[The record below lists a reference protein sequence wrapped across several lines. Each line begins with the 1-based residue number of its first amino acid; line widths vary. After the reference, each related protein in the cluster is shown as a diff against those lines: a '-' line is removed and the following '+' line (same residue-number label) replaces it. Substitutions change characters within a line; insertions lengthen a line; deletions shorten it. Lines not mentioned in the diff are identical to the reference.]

1 MINAQPKD
9 MEVSSVTHRD
19 HYYVVVNVEEEGIH
33 NHYLW
38 QDGKIR
44 PYCHYEGP
52 IGINDGYYATE
63 QDAKDAITKYF
74 KDRAKL
80 KRKKDK
86 KGLTK
91 GQVALN
97 KGQIALTKHLILVSG
112 LHCEVHRQDGE
123 SFCFDFY
130 TDKTKSQAVKS
141 VFTYPKAKLFAEG
154 VAMGR
159 KLESENL
166 K

>member
-9 MEVSSVTHRD
+9 MEVSSIPHRD
-19 HYYVVVNVEEEGIH
+19 HYYVTVNVESEGIYD
-33 NHYLW
+33 HYLW

-52 IGINDGYYATE
+52 IGINDGYYSTE
-63 QDAKDAITKYF
+63 RDAKDAITKYF
-74 KDRAKL
+74 KNKAKV
-80 KRKKDK
+80 KRKKNK

-91 GQVALN
+91 GQ
-97 KGQIALTKHLILVSG
+97 IALTKQLTLMSG
-112 LHCEVHRQDGE
+112 LHCSVHY
-123 SFCFDFY
+123 STVKNALCFDFY
-130 TDKTKSQAVKS
+130 TDKTKSQTIKS

-159 KLESENL
+159 KLESKNVD
-166 K
+166 